1 MYVCVVCEARI
12 QCSRPFG
19 PEIFCLAASKK
30 NVRNAECHGKAA
42 RHQTIKIDVT
52 RNAVENGEPLTDL
65 HSVTPGSSV
74 EPFG

>member
-12 QCSRPFG
+12 QCIIPFG
-19 PEIFCLAASKK
+19 PENFPLAASTK
-30 NVRNAECHGKAA
+30 NARNAYCHGKAA
-42 RHQTIKIDVT
+42 RQQPTKIDVP

-65 HSVTPGSSV
+65 LSVTPGSSV